1 MKPSDLPLF
10 FVGSFKITDSISR
23 LVMSLFKWFL
33 FDYVLVCCKFLE
45 SSPFL
50 LGFIDFFFCC
60 FLNLYFISSLIFI
73 ISVLLKLGFFVLLFL
88 ILLGDQLGCLLEI
101 FHLLRNACI
110 TMNFALRT
118 AFATSHRSNNFFS
131 FSIYLSYWLCC
142 CSKTTDRRMLCL

>member
-33 FDYVLVCCKFLE
+33 FDSVLVCCKFLE

-118 AFATSHRSNNFFS
+118 AFATSHKVLYGCVFIVIWSQGVFNFPFG
-131 FSIYLSYWLCC
+131 FLIDPLVF
-142 CSKTTDRRMLCL
+142 